1 MTDERKAF
9 EAWYESPTRP
19 FCESDTSAWGA
30 AWAAWQARAA
40 LSAPPREPV
49 ARRPIM
55 CPRHPTFYT
64 PCTVCGVQSLRA
76 SRAPSVPLCTLD
88 ERDYCRF
95 PERCAKTGCVHPDA
109 RNAPSA
115 PAREALPEYDGVVE
129 ALRELVEAAN
139 KLVYKWD
146 EENYSTAN
154 LDPYV
159 TTLAAVLANYI
170 NAERRA
176 ARGETMTTEDAT
188 APPCDHDFQRHVS
201 TQLRGPVR
209 CGTCGAIVNAPVN
222 TPAPAPI
229 DAAMSERK

>member
-9 EAWYESPTRP
+9 EEFARGVPWLSPE
-19 FCESDTSAWGA
+19 FGVKDY

-129 ALRELVEAAN
+129 ALRELVDACE
-139 KLVYKWD
+139 LLETRDRVRQYMLY
-146 EENYSTAN
+146 EEW
-154 LDPYV
+154 
-159 TTLAAVLANYI
+159 
-170 NAERRA
+170 
-176 ARGETMTTEDAT
+176 G
-188 APPCDHDFQRHVS
+188 QK
-201 TQLRGPVR
+201 
-209 CGTCGAIVNAPVN
+209 
-222 TPAPAPI
+222 I
-229 DAAMSERK
+229 DAARAALAGDKP